1 MLQPPLV
8 LTKSEPPGTL
18 NTVDF
23 YLEIIWLLTG
33 VFFLFLS
40 PFSVNERDHL
50 LKRLGRKTPPSLFRA
65 HSVQQSVSRK

>member
-1 MLQPPLV
+1 MLQPSEI
-8 LTKSEPPGTL
+8 LTKSKLPSTL

-23 YLEIIWLLTG
+23 YLVIIWLLTG
-33 VFFLFLS
+33 IFFLSL
-40 PFSVNERDHL
+40 SVNERDHL